1 MLFQKQN
8 KYDYLKILHLNE
20 FKLDNQKD
28 ST

>member
-8 KYDYLKILHLNE
+8 KYDYLKILLLNE